1 MAAVASPFNAR
12 VEKKP
17 DAAQKSED
25 TAEELAAF
33 RELSNGAFAA
43 SNYLAGLSRLFRGA
57 PEPRRKRVADI
68 IERALAQSE
77 RVNLAVHQLRKLRE
91 GQMNDLG

>member
-43 SNYLAGLSRLFRGA
+43 STS
-57 PEPRRKRVADI
+57 
-68 IERALAQSE
+68 
-77 RVNLAVHQLRKLRE
+77 
-91 GQMNDLG
+91 LG